1 MSVAF
6 TERLLYSCQSKL
18 PDKFIKEIL
27 QQVEEGR
34 IFHSAINQ
42 DEINTDF
49 RKSKNGWINY
59 DEWVSGII
67 YNMMMSSNK
76 DYFHYNVEHFDAP
89 IQSTIYD
96 VGDFYDWHSDCT
108 EPKDHFG
115 GIYKTER
122 KISTSL
128 LLNDDYEGGEIEL
141 MFGKF
146 NQVLKPEA
154 GTAIMFPSW
163 MPHRVLPVT
172 KGKRISLVAW
182 MYGAAWR

>member
-1 MSVAF
+1 MSPAF
-6 TERLLYSCQSKL
+6 TDKLLYTTPSKL
-18 PDKFIKEIL
+18 PERFLEEIKLFMENDKL
-27 QQVEEGR
+27 
-34 IFHSAINQ
+34 FHSAINT
-42 DEINTDF
+42 DEINKSF
-49 RKSKNGWINY
+49 RSSKNGWIKY
-59 DEWVSGII
+59 DHWIGGII
-67 YNMMMSSNK
+67 YGMMMGANK
-76 DYFHYNVEHFDAP
+76 DYFHYNVEYFDAP

-96 VGDFYDWHSDCT
+96 VGDFYDWHSDCA

-115 GIYKTER
+115 QIYNTER

-172 KGKRISLVAW
+172 KGRRVSLVAW
-182 MYGAAWR
+182 MYGEAWK

>member
-1 MSVAF
+1 MNPAF
-6 TERLLYSCQSKL
+6 TEKLLYSSKTGL
-18 PDKFIKEIL
+18 PDQFI
-27 QQVEEGR
+27 EG
-34 IFHSAINQ
+34 ITEQMKDETLFHSAINQ
-42 DEINTDF
+42 DDIDKKF
-49 RKSKNGWINY
+49 RSSKNSWIKW
-59 DEWVSGII
+59 DSWIAGIMH
-67 YNMMMSSNK
+67 NMMVSANE
-76 DYFHYNVEHFDAP
+76 DYFHYDLYHFDAP

-96 VGDFYDWHSDCT
+96 VGDFYDWHSDCA

-115 GIYKTER
+115 QIYNTER

-172 KGKRISLVAW
+172 KGRRVSLVAW
-182 MYGAAWR
+182 MYGEAWK